1 MTKVGESGCGKS
13 TIAKL
18 VQRFYD
24 PTGGRILLDG
34 TDLRDI
40 NVSDLRSCIGVVSQ
54 EPILFD
60 VTIEENIRYGKPNAT
75 FEEIVE
81 AARSANAHDF
91 IMSFPDGYQ
100 TAVGP
105 KGGKLSGGQKQR

>member
-1 MTKVGESGCGKS
+1 MAVGESGCGKS

-40 NVSDLRSCIGVVSQ
+40 NVSDLRKCIGVVSQ

-60 VTIEENIRYGKPNAT
+60 ATIEDNIRYGKPDAT

-81 AARSANAHDF
+81 AAISANAHDF

-100 TAVGP
+100 TLVGP